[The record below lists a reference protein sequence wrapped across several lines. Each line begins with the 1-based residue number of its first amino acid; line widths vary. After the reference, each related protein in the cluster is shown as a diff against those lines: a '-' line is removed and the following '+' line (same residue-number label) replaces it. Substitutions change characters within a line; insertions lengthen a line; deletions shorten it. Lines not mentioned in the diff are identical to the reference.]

1 MLLEIAVPVY
11 RKDKWGRLERDG
23 KIQVSSEV
31 DSLSEG
37 YLALKK
43 ELDDLL
49 TQVNAETR
57 LAGTA
62 LSLQLEI
69 EEKNR
74 KLNELK
80 QDIGLAA
87 EHYANFQI
95 FLQNL
100 GIDPKK
106 KQLTFDKHLLL
117 SSGSVEDVEV
127 LPDPLDSEF

>member
-69 EEKNR
+69 EEKTR

-87 EHYANFQI
+87 EHYANFQT

>member
-57 LAGTA
+57 LAETA
-62 LSLQLEI
+62 LTLELEI
-69 EEKNR
+69 EEKTR
-74 KLNELK
+74 KLNQLK

-87 EHYANFQI
+87 EHYANFQT

>member
-23 KIQVSSEV
+23 KIQVYSEV

-69 EEKNR
+69 EEKTR

-87 EHYANFQI
+87 EHYVNCQI